1 MYFLIIFFAV
11 IFIAALITIDNDLRL
26 LKQKQYQAA
35 IDHSRFLRLMELILN
50 KYLVWRF
57 WKKVIPVALLVIL
70 ALTGI
75 TYLYIRYALPKI
87 PPVPEIVI
95 NHQDSSLLR
104 RGEYLAEH
112 VSICVDCHSP
122 RDINYFSWPNVKGQK
137 GAGGPFL
144 SQKLGYTFP
153 GESFTP
159 NITPANL
166 GNWSDGELY
175 RLLTT
180 GIDKDG
186 NTINHAMPFQNFSHL
201 DPSDAKAII
210 AYIRTLPAIK
220 NTPAGV
226 TKINFFHSLYNRTIS
241 REVKPIYVDSLKT
254 AIDSGHYL
262 VTIASCNDCHTPKK
276 WLEIND
282 TTRLLSGGVEFP
294 LPTGGFVHSANL
306 TPDESGL
313 QTWTEEVFVK
323 KFKSMRDSGAIYKV
337 AANSFNT
344 LMPWSDYDG
353 MTERDL
359 KAIYAYLRS
368 IKPVYNPVVRYTK
381 KSLKKVKAG
390 DQTGDN

>member
-1 MYFLIIFFAV
+1 MYFLIIFVV
-11 IFIAALITIDNDLRL
+11 IIVLAAFITIDNDLRI
-26 LKQKQYQAA
+26 LKQKQFHEA
-35 IDHSRFLRLMELILN
+35 IEHSRFMRLMDLIFN
-50 KYLVWRF
+50 KYFAWRL
-57 WKKVIPVALLVIL
+57 WKKILPVIFLVFL

-75 TYLYIRYALPKI
+75 IYLYIRYALPKI
-87 PPVPEIVI
+87 PPVPDIVI
-95 NHQDSSLLR
+95 DHHDSNLLK

-112 VSICVDCHSP
+112 VAICVDCHSP
-122 RDINYFSWPNVKGQK
+122 RDVNYFSWPIVKSQK

-180 GIDKDG
+180 GIDKNG
-186 NTINHAMPFQNFSHL
+186 KTINHAMPFQDYSQV
-201 DPSDAKAII
+201 DPADIKAII
-210 AYIRTLPAIK
+210 AYIRTLPPVK

-241 REVKPIYVDSLKT
+241 RDVKPGYLTNLKT

-262 VTIASCNDCHTPKK
+262 VTMAACNDCHTPKK

-282 TTRLLSGGVEFP
+282 TTRMLSGGLEFP

-313 QTWTEEVFVK
+313 GTWTEAAFIN
-323 KFKSMRDSGAIYKV
+323 KFKSYRDSGAIYKV
-337 AANSFNT
+337 EPNSLNS
-344 LMPWSDYDG
+344 LMPWSTYEY
-353 MTERDL
+353 MTDKDL
-359 KAIYAYLRS
+359 GAIYAYLKS
-368 IKPVYNPVVRYTK
+368 IKPVYNPVVKFTR
-381 KSLKKVKAG
+381 KSLRRLKAL
-390 DQTGDN
+390 DQTDN

>member
-1 MYFLIIFFAV
+1 MYFLIAFFL
-11 IFIAALITIDNDLRL
+11 IILFSALLTINNDLRF
-26 LKQKQYQAA
+26 LKQKQFQSA
-35 IDHSRFLRLMELILN
+35 IDHSRFLRFMELILN

-57 WKKVIPVALLVIL
+57 WKKVIPIALLIIL
-70 ALTGI
+70 VLAGI

-95 NHQDSSLLR
+95 NHQDSNLLR
-104 RGEYLAEH
+104 RGEYLANH
-112 VSICVDCHSP
+112 VAICVDCHSP
-122 RDINYFSWPNVKGQK
+122 RDVNFYSWPNVKGQE

-144 SQKLGYTFP
+144 SEKLGYTFP

-166 GNWSDGELY
+166 GSWSDGELY

-180 GIDKDG
+180 GIDKHG
-186 NTINHAMPFQNFSHL
+186 NTINHAMPFQNLSHL
-201 DPSDAKAII
+201 DPADAKAII
-210 AYIRTLPAIK
+210 AYLRTLPPIK
-220 NTPAGV
+220 NTPAGI
-226 TKINFFHSLYNRTIS
+226 TKINFLHSLYNRTIS
-241 REVKPIYVDSLKT
+241 REVKPIYLDNLKT

-282 TTRLLSGGVEFP
+282 TTRLLGGGVEFP

-313 QTWTEEVFVK
+313 QTWTEETFVK
-323 KFKSMRDSGAIYKV
+323 KFKSYRDSGAIYKV
-337 AANSFNT
+337 APNSFNS

-353 MTERDL
+353 LTEKDL
-359 KAIYAYLRS
+359 KAIYAYLKS
-368 IKPVYNPVVRYTK
+368 IKPVYNPVVVFTK
-381 KSLKKVKAG
+381 KSLENVKAG
-390 DQTGDN
+390 D

>member
-1 MYFLIIFFAV
+1 MYFLIIFFV
-11 IFIAALITIDNDLRL
+11 IIVSAAFITIDDDLKF
-26 LKQKQYQAA
+26 LKQKQFHAA
-35 IDHSRFLRLMELILN
+35 IENSRFLRLMDSILN
-50 KYLVWRF
+50 RYFVWKF
-57 WKKVIPVALLVIL
+57 WKKVLPASLLVL
-70 ALTGI
+70 LVLTGI
-75 TYLYIRYALPKI
+75 IYLYIRYVLPKV

-95 NHQDSSLLR
+95 DHHDSNLLK
-104 RGEYLAEH
+104 RGHYLAEH
-112 VSICVDCHSP
+112 VSLCVDCHSP
-122 RDINYFSWPNVKGQK
+122 RNVNYFSWPFVEDQK

-166 GNWSDGELY
+166 GNWSDGEVY

-180 GIDKDG
+180 GIDNEGK
-186 NTINHAMPFQNFSHL
+186 TINHAMPFQNFSHL

-220 NTPAGV
+220 NAPAGI

-241 REVKPIYVDSLKT
+241 RDVKPIYLNSLKT
-254 AIDSGHYL
+254 AVDSGHYL

-282 TTRLLSGGVEFP
+282 TTRLLSGGLEFP

-313 QTWTEEVFVK
+313 GTWTEAAFVN
-323 KFKSMRDSGAIYKV
+323 KFKGYRDSGAIYKV
-337 AANSFNT
+337 APNSYNS
-344 LMPWSDYDG
+344 LMPWSDYDS
-353 MTERDL
+353 MAENDL
-359 KAIYAYLRS
+359 KAIYAYLKS
-368 IKPVYNPVVRYTK
+368 IKPVYNPVVAYTK
-381 KSLKKVKAG
+381 KSLKKVK
-390 DQTGDN
+390 TGDETGDH

>member
-1 MYFLIIFFAV
+1 MYFLLIFFV
-11 IFIAALITIDNDLRL
+11 IILIAALLTIRNDLRFL
-26 LKQKQYQAA
+26 KLKQFQAA
-35 IDHSRFLRLMELILN
+35 IDQSRFLRLMEYIFGT
-50 KYLVWRF
+50 YFIWRF
-57 WKKVIPVALLVIL
+57 WKKLIPVVLLIIVVLSGL
-70 ALTGI
+70 A
-75 TYLYIRYALPKI
+75 YLYIRYTLPKV
-87 PPVPEIVI
+87 PPIPEIVI
-95 NHQDSSLLR
+95 NHQDSSLLK

-112 VSICVDCHSP
+112 VSICVDCHSL
-122 RDINYFSWPNVKGQK
+122 RNVNYFSWPFIESQK

-166 GNWSDGELY
+166 GSWSDGEVY

-186 NTINHAMPFQNFSHL
+186 KTINHAMPFQNFSHL
-201 DPSDAKAII
+201 DPTDAKAII

-220 NTPAGV
+220 NSPAGV

-241 REVKPIYVDSLKT
+241 REVKPIYLNSLKT

-282 TTRLLSGGVEFP
+282 TSRLLSGGLEFP

-313 QTWTEEVFVK
+313 ESWTEATFIK
-323 KFKSMRDSGAIYKV
+323 KFKSYQDSGTIYKV
-337 AANSFNT
+337 SPNSYNS
-344 LMPWSDYDG
+344 LMPWSDYDAIK
-353 MTERDL
+353 ENDL

-368 IKPVYNPVVRYTK
+368 IRPVYNPVVVFTNKSVK
-381 KSLKKVKAG
+381 KIKTS
-390 DQTGDN
+390 DPTDDN

>member
-1 MYFLIIFFAV
+1 MYFLIVFFLIIFF
-11 IFIAALITIDNDLRL
+11 AALITIDNDLRF
-26 LKQKQYQAA
+26 LKQKQFQAA
-35 IDHSRFLRLMELILN
+35 IDHSRFLRVMELILN

-57 WKKVIPVALLVIL
+57 WKKVISVALMIIL
-70 ALTGI
+70 MLTGI
-75 TYLYIRYALPKI
+75 TYLYIRYTLPKI
-87 PPVPEIVI
+87 PPVPKIVI
-95 NHQDSSLLR
+95 NHGDTSLLR
-104 RGEYLAEH
+104 RGEYLANH
-112 VSICVDCHSP
+112 VAICVDCHSP
-122 RDINYFSWPNVKGQK
+122 RDVNYFSWPNIKGQL

-153 GESFTP
+153 GVSFTP

-166 GNWSDGELY
+166 GDWSDGELY

-201 DPSDAKAII
+201 DPADAKAII
-210 AYIRTLPAIK
+210 AYLTTLPAIK

-262 VTIASCNDCHTPKK
+262 VIIASCNDCHTPKK

-313 QTWTEEVFVK
+313 QEWTEETFVK
-323 KFKSMRDSGAIYKV
+323 KFKSYRDSGAIHKV
-337 AANSFNT
+337 APNSFNT

-353 MTERDL
+353 MSEKDL

-368 IKPVYNPVVRYTK
+368 INPVYNPVVRYTK
-381 KSLKKVKAG
+381 KSLRKVKAG

>member
-1 MYFLIIFFAV
+1 MYALIIFFAI
-11 IFIAALITIDNDLRL
+11 IFFAGLITIDRDLRL
-26 LKQKQYQAA
+26 LKQKQFQAA
-35 IDHSRFLRLMELILN
+35 INHSRFLRFMELILN

-57 WKKVIPVALLVIL
+57 WKKVIPVALLVIVVL
-70 ALTGI
+70 SGI
-75 TYLYIRYALPKI
+75 TYLYIRYGLPKI
-87 PPVPEIVI
+87 PPVPEIAI

-104 RGEYLAEH
+104 HGEYLAEH
-112 VSICVDCHSP
+112 VAICVDCHSP
-122 RDINYFSWPNVKGQK
+122 RDITYFSWPNIKDQK

-166 GNWSDGELY
+166 GSWSDGELY

-186 NTINHAMPFQNFSHL
+186 NTINHAMPFENFSHL
-201 DPSDAKAII
+201 DPADAKAII
-210 AYIRTLPAIK
+210 AYIRTLPPIK
-220 NTPAGV
+220 NNPAGV

-241 REVKPIYVDSLKT
+241 RAVQPIYVDSLKT

-276 WLEIND
+276 WLEIDD
-282 TTRLLSGGVEFP
+282 TARLLSGGLEFP

-313 QTWTEEVFVK
+313 QTWTADAFVK

-337 AANSFNT
+337 APNSFNT

-353 MTERDL
+353 MTENDL

-368 IKPVYNPVVRYTK
+368 IKPVYNPVVHYTK
-381 KSLKKVKAG
+381 KSLKNVKAG

>member
-1 MYFLIIFFAV
+1 MYFLIAFFVIIFFS
-11 IFIAALITIDNDLRL
+11 ALITINRDLRF
-26 LKQKQYQAA
+26 LKQKQFQPA
-35 IDHSRFLRLMELILN
+35 IDHSRFLRFMELILN
-50 KYLVWRF
+50 RYLVWRF
-57 WKKVIPVALLVIL
+57 WKKVIPVTLLIIL
-70 ALTGI
+70 VLAGI
-75 TYLYIRYALPKI
+75 TYLYIRFALPKI

-95 NHQDSSLLR
+95 NHHDSSLLR
-104 RGEYLAEH
+104 RGEYLANH
-112 VSICVDCHSP
+112 VAICVDCHSP
-122 RDINYFSWPNVKGQK
+122 RDVNYFSWPNVKGQL

-153 GESFTP
+153 GVSFTP

-166 GNWSDGELY
+166 GDWSDGELY

-180 GIDKDG
+180 GITKDG
-186 NTINHAMPFQNFSHL
+186 KTINHAMPFNNFSHL
-201 DPSDAKAII
+201 DPEDARAII
-210 AYIRTLPAIK
+210 AYIRTLPPIR

-226 TKINFFHSLYNRTIS
+226 TRINFFHSLYNRTIS
-241 REVKPIYVDSLKT
+241 REIQPIYLNSLKT

-313 QTWTEEVFVK
+313 QTWTEATFVK
-323 KFKSMRDSGAIYKV
+323 AFKSYRDSGAIYKV
-337 AANSFNT
+337 APNSFNT

-353 MTERDL
+353 MSEKDL

-368 IKPVYNPVVRYTK
+368 IKPVYNPVVHFTK
-381 KSLKKVKAG
+381 KSLRNVKLG
-390 DQTGDN
+390 NQTGGN